1 MKPHT
6 PFTLSQFAKAQRQ
19 SSMPEPNRNL
29 LAALEDFGR
38 ERLSEHFFMRD
49 FLYSEVSA
57 AHGIPNVPDDAELAV
72 RAGEGLCKNLLEP
85 LRGIF
90 GHVVIRSAFRSAVV
104 NGYCSKQKNMGCV
117 SNKEN
122 YAKHIWYHRDDKERI
137 GATACIVIPWFI
149 DSDLYKKPQD
159 WHPLA
164 WFIHDKL
171 PYSRMVFFSKNAA
184 FNLTWHDRMP
194 ERYISCMFGPAPRV
208 LTKPGKDNHKGYNSD
223 HYPGLSKLSIEKLV
237 SAK

>member
-1 MKPHT
+1 MKPFT
-6 PFTLSQFAKAQRQ
+6 PHTLSQFAKAQRQ
-19 SSMPEPNRNL
+19 SSMPKPNRKL
-29 LAALEDFGR
+29 LAALDDFGR

-57 AHGIPNVPDDAELAV
+57 AHGIPNVPDDAKLAV
-72 RAGEGLCKNLLEP
+72 KAGKGLCKNLLEP
-85 LRGIF
+85 LRSIF

-104 NGYCSKQKNMGCV
+104 NGYCNDHGMNCS
-117 SNKEN
+117 SNEAS
-122 YAKHIWYHRDDKERI
+122 YACHIWDHRDAKDRM

-171 PYSRMVFFSKNAA
+171 PYSRMVFFPENAA
-184 FNLTWHDRMP
+184 FNVTWHDQMP
-194 ERYISCMFGPAPRV
+194 ERYIRSRFGPAPQI
-208 LTKPGKDNHKGYNSD
+208 LTRPGMDNHEGDHSE
-223 HYPGLSKLSIEKLV
+223 HYPGFPTIHRQK
-237 SAK
+237 

>member
-1 MKPHT
+1 MKPFTTH
-6 PFTLSQFAKAQRQ
+6 TLSQFAKAQRQ
-19 SSMPEPNRNL
+19 SSMPKPNRKL

-72 RAGEGLCKNLLEP
+72 RAGRGLCKYLLEP
-85 LRGIF
+85 LRSIF
-90 GHVVIRSAFRSAVV
+90 GHVEIRSAFRSAVV
-104 NGYCSKQKNMGCV
+104 NGYCNEHKMGCS
-117 SNKEN
+117 SNKAN
-122 YAKHIWYHRDDKERI
+122 FAHHIWDHCDDKGRI

-149 DSDLYKKPQD
+149 GSGLYKEKQD
-159 WHPLA
+159 WRPLA

-184 FNLTWHDRMP
+184 FNLTWHDKLP
-194 ERYISCMFGPAPRV
+194 ERYIRSRFGPAPQV
-208 LTKPGKDNHKGYNSD
+208 LTKPGMDNHEGDHSP
-223 HYPGLSKLSIEKLV
+223 HYPRFPSYP
-237 SAK
+237 